1 MIIEDPTF
9 QRKSKF
15 CQLAKSVKDEDYNF
29 VSNWETQGIRLLP
42 KEQTSGSQ
50 ASSHIR
56 SRKKHDVA
64 EGQTPLDNAPS
75 QSTGMP
81 GSIDKDL
88 SSKNASFLAVAGM
101 TLERQTQ
108 V

>member
-1 MIIEDPTF
+1 MNSTLN
-9 QRKSKF
+9 KTA
-15 CQLAKSVKDEDYNF
+15 AKSVKNVLKKY
-29 VSNWETQGIRLLP
+29 S

-56 SRKKHDVA
+56 SRKMHDVA
-64 EGQTPLDNAPS
+64 NGQSPLDNAPS
-75 QSTGMP
+75 QSTDMP